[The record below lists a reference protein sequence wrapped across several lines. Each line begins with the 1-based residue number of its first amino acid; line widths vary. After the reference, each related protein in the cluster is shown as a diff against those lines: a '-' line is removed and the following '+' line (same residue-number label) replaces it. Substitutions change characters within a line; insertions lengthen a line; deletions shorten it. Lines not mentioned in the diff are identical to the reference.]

1 MGIGKSDPGADP
13 ERKDKLHDKST
24 LTHIVMQNV

>member
-13 ERKDKLHDKST
+13 ERSDKPYDKST